1 MERINF
7 TQAAM
12 YQLAT
17 INTHLRR
24 TVGRSYRV
32 SSLAEL
38 ELLLKEAFASEDPSL
53 KERCKRLHDCLWAD
67 EQKKLFR
74 LLQVDASLAVKD

>member
-1 MERINF
+1 MERIYF

-24 TVGRSYRV
+24 TDGRSYHV
-32 SSLAEL
+32 SRPAEL
-38 ELLLKEAFASEDPSL
+38 ELLLKEAFASEDPIL
-53 KERCKRLHDCLWAD
+53 QERCKRLRDSMWIE
-67 EQKKLFR
+67 EQEKLIN
-74 LLQVDASLAVKD
+74 LLQTDAPMSG

>member
-1 MERINF
+1 MEHIYF

-24 TVGRSYRV
+24 TVGRSYHLSRRT
-32 SSLAEL
+32 EL
-38 ELLLKEAFASEDPSL
+38 ELMLKEAFASNDPHL
-53 KERCKRLHDCLWAD
+53 QERCKRLYQCLWDD
-67 EQKKLFR
+67 EREKLTR
-74 LLQVDASLAVKD
+74 LLQAGVAVSS